1 MQALGLNMIRLH
13 QKTNP
18 QRYYYH
24 ADRLG
29 MVIQQ
34 DMVQHCKRPIIRVDL
49 VSDSNPEFSRRLPL
63 IQRCLSDGDRA
74 EGSAVTWASSNGIAR
89 AKPYFA
95 DLRRMIDT
103 VASHPSVI
111 QYELFN
117 ENDMVS
123 DVTQ

>member
-1 MQALGLNMIRLH
+1 MSV
-13 QKTNP
+13 P
-18 QRYYYH
+18 
-24 ADRLG
+24 
-29 MVIQQ
+29 
-34 DMVQHCKRPIIRVDL
+34 
-49 VSDSNPEFSRRLPL
+49 
-63 IQRCLSDGDRA
+63 DGDRA

>member
-1 MQALGLNMIRLH
+1 M
-13 QKTNP
+13 
-18 QRYYYH
+18 
-24 ADRLG
+24 
-29 MVIQQ
+29 
-34 DMVQHCKRPIIRVDL
+34 
-49 VSDSNPEFSRRLPL
+49 
-63 IQRCLSDGDRA
+63 
-74 EGSAVTWASSNGIAR
+74 TWASSNGIAR

-123 DVTQ
+123 DVHSDAFFDLSHCSSR